1 MKKLFAILLALL
13 MLLTLAA
20 CGKEQ
25 PNNSDDNKET
35 HAVETP
41 INTRTVRKRMRTTM
55 KPMTMNWTLPKSRTM
70 FRAATPQMTHR
81 AMMTHQMI
89 RRAMIRRKTESVR
102 NLRMRWTAMRPSSMS
117 ISSL

>member
-13 MLLTLAA
+13 MLFTLAA

-41 INTRTVRKRMRTTM
+41 INTPNGDDADGTHD
-55 KPMTMNWTLPKSRTM
+55 
-70 FRAATPQMTHR
+70 AAYVAIHDAQGEL
-81 AMMTHQMI
+81 AQENENVY
-89 RRAMIRRKTESVR
+89 AVGSLLEYQ
-102 NLRMRWTAMRPSSMS
+102 SSMKDQYHFHQDAYNEVGTAAGTA
-117 ISSL
+117 IAQIYAQ